1 MSGCESSRTS
11 RVSVDKGV
19 HRICMNH
26 DDLME
31 RKLSL
36 RAGKRYACRS
46 FSGSER
52 NVSIKRGCCQG
63 MNKLCDDFKQDGV
76 LEMGE
81 IPYLKFTLPNKI
93 INDVEEL
100 QK

>member
-1 MSGCESSRTS
+1 
-11 RVSVDKGV
+11 
-19 HRICMNH
+19 
-26 DDLME
+26 
-31 RKLSL
+31 
-36 RAGKRYACRS
+36 
-46 FSGSER
+46 
-52 NVSIKRGCCQG
+52 

-93 INDVEEL
+93 INDIEEL